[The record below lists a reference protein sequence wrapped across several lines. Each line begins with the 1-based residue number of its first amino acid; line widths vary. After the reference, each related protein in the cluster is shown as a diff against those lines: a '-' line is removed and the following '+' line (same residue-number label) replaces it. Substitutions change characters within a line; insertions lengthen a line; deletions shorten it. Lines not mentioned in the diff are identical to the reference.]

1 MSIVWLDPHQGASCS
16 QHMGCEHL
24 LPVCATAENRP
35 LSSFL
40 AAGVRSGSTVKM
52 LEAYVYSLFGFVLHQ
67 DLSLGHVDA
76 SAFIKST
83 CNSLQD
89 LNCVFLSLRLN
100 ISMCFL
106 CPLT

>member
-1 MSIVWLDPHQGASCS
+1 
-16 QHMGCEHL
+16 MGCEHL
-24 LPVCATAENRP
+24 LPVCTTAENRP